1 MHITHTVHAHTHT
14 CTHTRTHTRTHI
26 HTHTAIAANDVDDV
40 RPVLDFYK
48 SRGEKHILETFRAN
62 QERLQEEDMERERLA
77 QRSTERTVGGPIST
91 FSFGTF
97 SRSSKQQQG
106 GKDSSALPSDVGR
119 LS

>member
-1 MHITHTVHAHTHT
+1 LYVKLSIYTHTHT
-14 CTHTRTHTRTHI
+14 HTHTHTY
-26 HTHTAIAANDVDDV
+26 TAIAANDVDDV

-62 QERLQEEDMERERLA
+62 QERLQEEELERERLA
-77 QRSTERTVGGPIST
+77 QRSTERTVGGHIST

-97 SRSSKQQQG
+97 SRSSRHQQG
-106 GKDSSALPSDVGR
+106 GKDSSTLPSDVGR